1 MKQLIAS
8 LRQVGFGEL
17 ACQFARFIA
26 RLDKTDDG
34 LIAITAALLSNANSQ
49 GHVCLNLAHAMDNE
63 AYVSL
68 ALPEQLAE
76 WVQRLKQSHVVG
88 EAGDFTPLILTE
100 QGLLYLYRYWVD
112 EQNVANAIR
121 QRCQSIPLIN
131 QQQIQQDFA
140 DWSSN
145 IEGVD
150 WQKVAVFMALTRQ
163 FSVISG
169 GPGTGKTTIVL
180 RLLSILYT
188 QNNQLDI
195 ALTAP
200 TGKAAARLQ
209 QAINNSGFESLEAKT
224 LHRLLGISVDNQQG
238 RYNAE
243 KPLPVDVVIIDE
255 ASMIDISL
263 MATLMKSL
271 PAKARVILLGDSQQL
286 ASVESGAV
294 LANLCQN
301 HMLFSTDFCNNL
313 ATMTGIKINASQ
325 HNTVL
330 IDGVVELQ
338 HSYRFEQQSDI
349 GRLATAVQSGN
360 IQSVFKVISTTQRS
374 LWQQQCD
381 PSSILSSVTALY
393 QPFLDAVNRRADTL
407 TCLQLFEQQR
417 VLCALKTGSQSVQS
431 VNGLIER
438 VIQKQGWRT
447 NQNFYHGRPI
457 MVTQNDHRQHLFNGD
472 TGVILRDESGELRA
486 CFIFDNVL
494 HRFDLA
500 RLPAHETAFAMTVH
514 KSQGSEFDNVFVLL
528 AEEES
533 PLLTRELLYTAITR
547 AKKQVMLLCRETI
560 LTQTVITQHQR
571 ETGLAGLLEKKSD
584 A

>member
-34 LIAITAALLSNANSQ
+34 LIAITAALLSDANSQ
-49 GHVCLNLAHAMDNE
+49 GHVCLNLAHAIDNE

-88 EAGDFTPLILTE
+88 GAGDFTPLILTE

-180 RLLSILYT
+180 RLLSMLFS
-188 QNNQLDI
+188 QNNQLNI

-294 LANLCQN
+294 LANLCQK
-301 HMLFSTDFCNNL
+301 HMLFSTEFCNDL

-360 IQSVFKVISTTQRS
+360 IQSVFEVISTTQRS

-393 QPFLDAVNRRADTL
+393 QPFFDAVNRGADTL

-457 MVTQNDHRQHLFNGD
+457 MVTQNDHLQHLFNGD
-472 TGVILRDESGELRA
+472 TGVVLRDESGELRA

-494 HRFDLA
+494 HWFDLA

-547 AKKQVMLLCRETI
+547 AKKQVMLLCSETI

>member
-1 MKQLIAS
+1 
-8 LRQVGFGEL
+8 L